1 MCKMSKRLWLG
12 IIIVVAFF
20 AAGHIGLF
28 IESFGDT
35 PVAGGAAF
43 GVSFVGIIG
52 GILRFWSDLI
62 A

>member
-1 MCKMSKRLWLG
+1 MCKLSKRVWLG

-28 IESFGDT
+28 FESLGET
-35 PVAGGAAF
+35 PIAGGAAF
-43 GVSFVGIIG
+43 SVSFLSIIG
-52 GILRFWSDLI
+52 GILRFWSDII